1 MWAFFMSK
9 PSDIGGAHVETVRST
24 GLAINMD
31 FLMVFRKINAI
42 EISNLFL
49 TTS

>member
-1 MWAFFMSK
+1 MWAFFTSK
-9 PSDIGGAHVETVRST
+9 PSDIGGAHAEIVLST
-24 GLAINMD
+24 GLEVKLD
-31 FLMVFRKINAI
+31 FLMVVRKINAI